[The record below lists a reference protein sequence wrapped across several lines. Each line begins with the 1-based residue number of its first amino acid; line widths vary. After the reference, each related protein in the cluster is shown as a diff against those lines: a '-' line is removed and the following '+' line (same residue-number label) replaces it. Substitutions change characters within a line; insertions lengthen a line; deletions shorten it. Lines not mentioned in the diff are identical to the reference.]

1 MKRTEAQQI
10 GDIIHEVFV
19 RTGNEG
25 NEARQRACAM
35 WGDIVGV
42 NINRRTTRRYVS
54 AEGVMHVYLNSAPLK
69 ADLQFA
75 REKLIEKLNEYSGT
89 PGSITDLIIH

>member
-19 RTGNEG
+19 RTSNEG
-25 NEARQRACAM
+25 NEARQRACSM

-42 NINRRTTRRYVS
+42 NINRHTTRRYVTDS
-54 AEGVMHVYLNSAPLK
+54 GVMHVYLNSAPLK
-69 ADLQFA
+69 ADLQYA
-75 REKLIEKLNEYSGT
+75 RTMLIRQLNEHSGT